1 MTAIVTWGDFM
12 QFKPLVHFC
21 SMLAAGVAVSGCAT
35 VEGAPQRV
43 IDNPMTLKLVERYPI
58 DDAIKRFSYPEGEYY
73 DWTYREGLN
82 RQQYRDMVVRVYMS
96 AMDSRY
102 NEFKTML
109 SSERRQADFGLDLAV
124 LAFTGWASVA
134 KDSIVNNLSAV
145 AAGFAGARGVVD
157 KDLYFAK
164 AVPALI
170 AAMDADRFRA
180 QAKIETNLK
189 REAGDYPLQTAF
201 GELVNY
207 EVASTLDG
215 AMTRL
220 TTEASEDREEARE
233 ELRMVETTACIAEEG
248 AIDPSDDIFAYLD
261 RYVPDDND
269 TAVIAGTKGLKLA
282 RIADAIDVKGGWTNS
297 TELYIKIRDYVLA
310 GSEGNCSQARLEEI
324 FTKIKAE
331 MKEDF

>member
-1 MTAIVTWGDFM
+1 MQVRPLAALCAILLAG
-12 QFKPLVHFC
+12 L
-21 SMLAAGVAVSGCAT
+21 MLAGCAT

-43 IDNPMTLKLVERYPI
+43 IDEPMTMGLVHKYPM
-58 DDAIKRFSYPEGEYY
+58 DEAITNFSHPDTDYY
-73 DWTYREGLN
+73 NWTYRGGLD
-82 RQQYRDMVVRVYMS
+82 RQQYRDMVARVYMG

-102 NEFKTML
+102 NQFKTML

-124 LAFTGWASVA
+124 LGFTGWASVA
-134 KDSIVNNLSAV
+134 KESIVNNLSAV

-164 AVPALI
+164 AIPALI

-180 QAKIETNLK
+180 RAQIETNLK
-189 REAGDYPLQTAF
+189 KDAGDYPLQTAF

-207 EVASTLDG
+207 EVSSTLDG
-215 AMTRL
+215 AVTRI

-233 ELRMVETTACIAEEG
+233 ELREVETACIAEEG
-248 AIDPSDDIFAYLD
+248 AIDVSGQIFGYLQQ
-261 RYVPDDND
+261 YLPDDND
-269 TAVIAGTKGLKLA
+269 SAVVAGKKGLKLA
-282 RIADAIDVKGGWTNS
+282 RIANAISVKSGWTNS
-297 TELYIKIRDYVLA
+297 TELYLAISDQILA